1 MLINRGDNLMLNSVS
16 FCGGSRAT
24 AYQNNNK
31 KTFEKPCKHVGVAI
45 GAGIATAGLVK
56 NRGFL
61 STKIAEAVSQ
71 GVSKGVAMTAT
82 GAGFLLGAGILMG
95 VGAFA
100 GKMIGKAIDHFR
112 KPADKSEV
120 A

>member
-1 MLINRGDNLMLNSVS
+1 MINSVS
-16 FCGGSRAT
+16 FCGGNKAV
-24 AYQNNNK
+24 AQQNNNK
-31 KTFEKPCKHVGVAI
+31 SVQKPCKYAGVVTGLGLSVAGAI
-45 GAGIATAGLVK
+45 K
-56 NRGFL
+56 QRGVL
-61 STKIAEAVSQ
+61 TNALNEAVAQ
-71 GVSKGVAMTAT
+71 GLSKGAAKGYLGLGM
-82 GAGFLLGAGILMG
+82 LLGATVLTG